1 MKISS
6 LVNLVVDASDLLDFF
21 EKIDTPDQLISRLE
35 LLKRKGTTDL
45 LSCIEGLRGSVSAAV
60 ADTIETTG
68 SIDEGD
74 QSGEDDD
81 LAGLEAELAE
91 IEDEENPAENQDD
104 DDLDES
110 ESKNPTP
117 TVNVEKP
124 KNDMQP

>member
-6 LVNLVVDASDLLDFF
+6 LVNLVVDASDSLDFF

-35 LLKRKGTTDL
+35 MLKRKGTTDL
-45 LSCIEGLRGSVSAAV
+45 LSCIEGLRSSVAAAV

-68 SIDEGD
+68 AIDEGN
-74 QSGEDDD
+74 QAGEDDDD

-91 IEDEENPAENQDD
+91 IEDEGNPAENQADD
-104 DDLDES
+104 QPEAP

-117 TVNVEKP
+117 TEKV
-124 KNDMQP
+124 